1 MLWRSEFKFLMAT
14 FTLLPDGTTGT
25 NNWTCST
32 GSDFVDLVDEDDD
45 STYIY
50 ETALNGEITYTFAN
64 PSVSE
69 SDIDFTEDVT
79 VSAFAHALYTNPSG
93 SVNMQITT
101 TGTGILLPGV
111 TVGVDNSTYPAYSG
125 TSGTIKSMGT
135 NWDYTGLEN
144 IEMKLKCTGRPAR
157 FQYLRV
163 SYIFF
168 RVNYTEAVTTAVDN
182 SIFFGSNF

>member
-1 MLWRSEFKFLMAT
+1 MAT

-50 ETALNGEITYTFAN
+50 ETLQNGEITYAFAN

-79 VSAFAHALYTNPSG
+79 VSAFAHAHYNGPG

-101 TGTGILLPGV
+101 TGSGITLPGV
-111 TVGVDNSTYPAYSG
+111 TVGVDSSTYPAYSG
-125 TSGTIKSMGT
+125 ASGTVKSMGT
-135 NWDYTGLEN
+135 DWDYAGLEN
-144 IEMKLKCTGRPAR
+144 LQMKLKCTGRPAR
-157 FQYLRV
+157 FRSLRV

-168 RVNYTEAVTTAVDN
+168 TVDYTEAVTAAVDN